1 MIDDVSTPEALKKD
15 ALRELTRHILPYW
28 AEKTVDEIDG
38 GFIGRID
45 GGNILIPEAP
55 KGLVLN
61 ARILWTFAEG
71 ALFLEDEKY
80 GELADRAGAYLYDF
94 FWDADQGGAYWMLN
108 HQGEPKKRLKLAYAQ
123 AFLLYAVVAWYK
135 LTGDKEIRAWA
146 QELFYLLETHAL
158 DVEHDGYFEVF
169 DANWHR
175 LPAERLSEKDPV
187 AAKSSNTQLHVLE
200 AYTSLLTIW
209 KDDEVAG
216 RLRAMIRLFL
226 DTIIDKNQYFLH
238 GAFDA
243 DWKVLTNTVSF
254 GHDIEASWLLVEA
267 AQELGD
273 KELLLETEKVALK
286 MVDAVLAR
294 GIIKDGSIIT
304 EIKNGV
310 QDTDRHW
317 WPQAEAVVGFINAWQ
332 LSGKSHYMDAALK
345 NWRFIQST
353 MVDHKAGE
361 WFYRVDQN
369 GRPYLEENKVGPWK
383 CPYHNARACL
393 EILRRIEVGD

>member
-1 MIDDVSTPEALKKD
+1 MKEGAMKEGAMKED

-28 AEKTVDEIDG
+28 AEKTIDEKDG

-45 GGNILIPEAP
+45 GNNTVVPDAP

-61 ARILWTFAEG
+61 ARILWTFAES

-80 GELADRAGAYLYDF
+80 GELAERAGAYLYDY
-94 FWDADQGGAYWMLN
+94 FWDADQGGGYWMLD
-108 HQGEPKKRLKLAYAQ
+108 HKGEPIEPLKRTYAQ
-123 AFLLYAVVAWYK
+123 AFLLYGVVSWYR

-158 DVEHDGYFEVF
+158 DTAYDGYFEVF
-169 DANWHR
+169 DANWRR
-175 LPAERLSEKDPV
+175 LPAERLSERDPV

-200 AYTSLLTIW
+200 AYTRLFTIW
-209 KDDEVAG
+209 KDDEVAD

-226 DTIIDKNQYFLH
+226 DHIIDKTDFFLH

-254 GHDIEASWLLVEA
+254 GHDIEASWLLLEA
-267 AQELGD
+267 ARVLGD
-273 KELLLETEKVALK
+273 QVLLRETEQMAVR

-294 GIIKDGSIIT
+294 GTMEDGSIIN

-310 QDTDRHW
+310 EDNNRHW
-317 WPQAEAVVGFINAWQ
+317 WSQAEAVVGFINAWQ
-332 LSGKSHYMDAALK
+332 LTGSPDYMEAALK
-345 NWRFIQST
+345 NWRYIQT
-353 MVDHKAGE
+353 TIVDHEAGE
-361 WFYRVDQN
+361 WFHRVDHN
-369 GRPYLEENKVGPWK
+369 GRPYPEDNKVGPWK

-393 EILRRIEVGD
+393 EILKRV